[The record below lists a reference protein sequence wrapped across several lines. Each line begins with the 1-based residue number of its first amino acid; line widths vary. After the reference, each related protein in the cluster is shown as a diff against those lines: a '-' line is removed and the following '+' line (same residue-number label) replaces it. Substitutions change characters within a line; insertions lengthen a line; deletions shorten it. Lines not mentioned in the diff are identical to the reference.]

1 MQQIGPCHEGRQ
13 EASNSPN
20 NSRVHANIVML
31 TSRKPAE
38 LTSSSAMN
46 SMETGLLDRPL
57 PPFETLG
64 TTPSPD
70 RKSIAEDAETDA
82 EVAIEFEVTEQKE
95 RGQRLDARS

>member
-1 MQQIGPCHEGRQ
+1 
-13 EASNSPN
+13 
-20 NSRVHANIVML
+20 
-31 TSRKPAE
+31 
-38 LTSSSAMN
+38 MN

-82 EVAIEFEVTEQKE
+82 EVAIEFEVTEQK
-95 RGQRLDARS
+95 

>member
-1 MQQIGPCHEGRQ
+1 
-13 EASNSPN
+13 
-20 NSRVHANIVML
+20 
-31 TSRKPAE
+31 
-38 LTSSSAMN
+38 
-46 SMETGLLDRPL
+46 METGLLDRPL

-95 RGQRLDARS
+95 RGQRLDARDGAHDLLKDKIPSDSFPDF